1 MINIGITGTGSLV
14 GQAIIKSI
22 KQCVNF
28 NNSKIIGFDYVENTV
43 GSYWCHKT
51 FLLPD
56 ILKKNVKRNTWI
68 NEIVKIVNKEKID
81 ILLIGVDFELI
92 HFAIEKEFF
101 ENKTDCKLIV
111 SSKNVIEITKDKYN
125 TYKFL
130 KKNNLNHP
138 KTFLYKPY
146 NYLLNKKNISNISFP
161 IILKP
166 REGAS
171 SKGVLKIDSPLD
183 FHNNLSKINS
193 SFICQEYIGSS
204 DKEYS
209 CGVIYL
215 DGKIKSII
223 VLKRTLKKGDTSL
236 AILEDDKKINEK
248 ISNYIKKVI
257 RFLDPS
263 GPCNIQ
269 LRLDNNNNP
278 KIFEINSRFS
288 GTTFFR
294 SLFGLNEVSLI
305 LNYFFKNINMD
316 YKLINNKAYRFFD
329 EKLIK

>member
-1 MINIGITGTGSLV
+1 M
-14 GQAIIKSI
+14 
-22 KQCVNF
+22 
-28 NNSKIIGFDYVENTV
+28 
-43 GSYWCHKT
+43 
-51 FLLPD
+51 
-56 ILKKNVKRNTWI
+56 KRI
-68 NEIVKIVNKEKID
+68 
-81 ILLIGVDFELI
+81 
-92 HFAIEKEFF
+92 F

-146 NYLLNKKNISNISFP
+146 NYLLNKKNMNNISFP

-171 SKGVLKIDSPLD
+171 SKGVMKIDSPLD

-204 DKEYS
+204 EKEYS

-236 AILEDDKKINEK
+236 AVLEDDKKINKK

-269 LRLDNNNNP
+269 LRLDNNNNQ
-278 KIFEINSRFS
+278 KF
-288 GTTFFR
+288 
-294 SLFGLNEVSLI
+294 L
-305 LNYFFKNINMD
+305 
-316 YKLINNKAYRFFD
+316 KLIQDFQELLFLD
-329 EKLIK
+329 HFLD